1 MYKLYTICKKD
12 KKTKEFYKGRQQC
25 IPCYLA
31 KKKTHTATT
40 KEDLVGMQGKLEHV
54 AGRAYRSRVR
64 HRNKIVALKTRV
76 GALESKLDDTT
87 AALDEVQLENTQLN
101 IKLELMGYRM
111 DEMQETLSD
120 AVSACVTLGEGYK
133 TTEGCFHKI
142 SRLFSIVFERHG
154 GVATSKVWKYIRGT
168 AERDI
173 NLRMDDKVY
182 DTETMEWVEPT

>member
-25 IPCYLA
+25 TPCYLA
-31 KKKTHTATT
+31 KKTHTATT

-54 AGRAYRSRVR
+54 A
-64 HRNKIVALKTRV
+64 

-101 IKLELMGYRM
+101 TKLELMGYRM

-142 SRLFSIVFERHG
+142 SRLFSIVLERYG
-154 GVATSKVWKYIRGT
+154 GVATSKVWKYIMGT

-173 NLRMDDKVY
+173 NLRMDDNVY